1 MADPT
6 PAAAAP
12 AAPAAAPAP
21 AAPAAPAPAAVTP
34 PAAPAAPAPAPAATD
49 PPAAAPAAVAPP
61 APGDSILDNAADPP
75 AAPQTDAERLA
86 AAKALVAKAEAA
98 ADPNGGQAWLLKDGV
113 MGEGEKPAWFKSDK
127 YKSVSAQAEAYVN
140 LESRFGS
147 FVGAPKANEKGE
159 VVYQI
164 APALKDMVQADHPML
179 GEFNKWAAKAQ
190 LSEDGYNQMLGM
202 LAQYDQGFAP
212 DGNVVR
218 QAIGEN
224 ADTRIGAVASWAKAN
239 LDAEGMAAFRTA
251 TSLDANMHPNA
262 RVAAALKAM
271 EKAIAK
277 TSQTRM
283 PKPGPDVPGGQP
295 QQGLAAIQAAHGA
308 KTPDG
313 KLKVDVDPA
322 YRRQIDQQ
330 YRDYYAAQGQ

>member
-21 AAPAAPAPAAVTP
+21 AAPAAPDPAAPTP
-34 PAAPAAPAPAPAATD
+34 PAVPAAPAPAPAATD

-61 APGDSILDNAADPP
+61 APGDSILDNAAEPP
-75 AAPQTDAERLA
+75 AAPQTDAEKLA

-127 YKSVSAQAEAYVN
+127 YKSVSAQAEAYVA

-147 FVGAPKANEKGE
+147 FVGAPKDGAYE
-159 VVYQI
+159 I
-164 APALKDMVQADHPML
+164 APALKELVQADHPML
-179 GEFNKWAAKAQ
+179 SEFNKWAGKAQ
-190 LSEDGYNQMLGM
+190 LSQEGYNQMLGM
-202 LAQYDQGFAP
+202 LAQYDAGFAP
-212 DGNVVR
+212 QADVVR

-224 ADTRIGAVASWAKAN
+224 ADTRIGAVAAWAKAN

-251 TSLDANMHPNA
+251 TSLDVNMHPNA

-277 TSQTRM
+277 TSQIRM
-283 PKPGPDVPGGQP
+283 PKPGADVPGGQAGE
-295 QQGLAAIQAAHGA
+295 GLAAIQAEYGA
-308 KTPDG
+308 RNPDG
-313 KLKVDVDPA
+313 KLKIDTVPG
-322 YRRQIDQQ
+322 YREQMQKKLN
-330 YRDYYAAQGQ
+330 DYYAAQA

>member
-1 MADPT
+1 MTDT
-6 PAAAAP
+6 AP
-12 AAPAAAPAP
+12 AAPAAPVAPAPAP

-75 AAPQTDAERLA
+75 AAPQTDAEKLA
-86 AAKALVAKAEAA
+86 AAKALIAAAEAA
-98 ADPNGGQAWLLKDGV
+98 ADPNGGKAWLLKDGV
-113 MGEGEKPAWFKSDK
+113 MGEGAKPEWFKDTK
-127 YKSVSAQAEAYVN
+127 YKSVSEQAAAYPA

-147 FVGAPKANEKGE
+147 FVGAPKDGKYE
-159 VVYQI
+159 I
-164 APALKDMVQADHPML
+164 APALKDIVQSDHPML
-179 GEFNKWAAKAQ
+179 GDFTKWAGTKQ
-190 LSEDGYNQMLGM
+190 LSQDGYNELLGM
-202 LAQYDQGFAP
+202 LAQYDAGFAP
-212 DGNVVR
+212 SGDVVR